1 VWPRRWP
8 ACSLGAALRLAR
20 RVAAVGQRQQP
31 ALEGANG
38 GGALVSAGACDR
50 AGGPPDRLARRCGR
64 RAAWSASASASSWR
78 KGANGGGGAVVSAVR
93 VAAPV
98 ARLFA

>member
-1 VWPRRWP
+1 
-8 ACSLGAALRLAR
+8 
-20 RVAAVGQRQQP
+20 VAAVGQRQQP

-38 GGALVSAGACDR
+38 GGGALVSAGACGR

-64 RAAWSASASASSWR
+64 RAARSVPASASSRLWKAR
-78 KGANGGGGAVVSAVR
+78 TAAVVR

-98 ARLFA
+98 ARLFAW